1 MVNWLEKIVG
11 PIGKA
16 LGMEGQPREGPWLLP
31 ISGGWLP
38 AGVGSSWNWWQLGYT
53 IEAGSTSALVEACV
67 SAYSQTVAMCP
78 GDHWLTDNHGGRE
91 RITTSA
97 LCRVLRK
104 PNEYQSISDFLLNAV
119 RALYINGNAYALAQ
133 RNSRFEVS
141 ALHLMDPRVS
151 LPMVSETGEVI
162 YQLGGNQVV
171 DRLVGDELF
180 VPARDVLHIKLQ
192 VNPQRNMLLGESPL
206 VAVARDLAL
215 TDAMVAQQ
223 LAFYS
228 NQARPGVTL
237 STDMVLTKEQVELVR
252 QRWDEQSKGLGAG
265 GTPILTQG
273 LKPIAVPQQ
282 TAEDMQLANILKQV
296 DERIAL
302 AFRIPLAILGL
313 GGSGAAT
320 EDLMRAW
327 IASGL
332 GFCLNHIEE
341 TIGLF
346 FGLKGQPDEYI
357 EFDTRALLRSAF
369 TTRVEGY
376 ARGVQGGI
384 FSPNEARAEF
394 EMPAVD
400 AGDEPRV
407 QQQVVPL
414 SAANAIPAMPPAPG
428 PPSAGGQPAPVIE
441 PIKPEPDQKGITD
454 ADDLEREVE
463 LIHRAF
469 RGSQADQLGF

>member
-1 MVNWLEKIVG
+1 MANWLAKIKS
-11 PIGKA
+11 PFIGKA
-16 LGMEGQPREGPWLLP
+16 TEGQPRSGPWLLP
-31 ISGGWLP
+31 VTGGWLP
-38 AGVGSSWNWWQLGYT
+38 AEVGVNWNWWQLGYDV
-53 IEAGSTSALVEACV
+53 ESYAPSALVEACV

-78 GDHWLTDNHGGRE
+78 GDHWLSTGDGGRE

-97 LCRVLRK
+97 LCRIMRK

-119 RALYINGNAYALAQ
+119 RWLYLNGNAYALCE

-141 ALHLMDPRVS
+141 ALHLMDSRAS
-151 LPMVSETGEVI
+151 APMVSETGEVF
-162 YQLGGNQVV
+162 YQLSGNVV
-171 DRLVGDELF
+171 TDRLIDTQLI

-192 VNPQRNMLLGESPL
+192 TSRYDILKGESPL

-215 TDAMVAQQ
+215 TDSMVAQQ
-223 LAFYS
+223 YKFYS

-273 LKPIAVPQQ
+273 LKPVAIPQQ
-282 TAEDMQLANILKQV
+282 NAEEMQLANVLKLADQ
-296 DERIAL
+296 RIAL
-302 AFRIPLAILGL
+302 AFRIPLQILGL
-313 GGSGAAT
+313 GGGSGAAT
-320 EDLMRAW
+320 EELMRAW

-332 GFCLNHIEE
+332 GFCLNHVEE
-341 TIGLF
+341 AIGLF
-346 FGLKGQPDEYI
+346 FGLKGQPDEYV

-369 TTRVEGY
+369 VQRVEGY
-376 ARGVQGGI
+376 TRGVQGGI

-394 EMPAVD
+394 EMPEVE

-414 SAANAIPAMPPAPG
+414 SAANAIPAAPPAP
-428 PPSAGGQPAPVIE
+428 PAPSSPPAAASE
-441 PIKPEPDQKGITD
+441 EKPPTPESKGVTD
-454 ADDLEREVE
+454 ADELEHIRRSF
-463 LIHRAF
+463 RA
-469 RGSQADQLGF
+469 SQERHLSI